1 MDNNSNEKLVGI
13 GATSKLSG
21 LSERTLRYWES
32 LGLINPV
39 RLPLGHRKFSKTMIK
54 KILAIKETLEKHNLR
69 INDLITSSEFL
80 QDDILKDKVE
90 AHEVFDLNITLDSEI
105 YAYAKKSGRLNPLT
119 GLPGRQFIR
128 QEINRRLDQPDGKP
142 VMCYIDLKEF
152 KYYNK
157 RYGYDKGDVVL
168 KFLAVLIYDILK
180 ENGAKE
186 EIAGYL
192 GEDNFVMLTTA
203 ERYNKICVELIKAF
217 DLHINQY
224 YEKEDREK
232 GGIVVFS
239 KNGEEIKKPL
249 MTLSVSVVWNTKRK
263 AGHYAQL
270 EDKARDLKEIA
281 QKSLKSELI
290 TDVRSD

>member
-1 MDNNSNEKLVGI
+1 
-13 GATSKLSG
+13 
-21 LSERTLRYWES
+21 
-32 LGLINPV
+32 
-39 RLPLGHRKFSKTMIK
+39 
-54 KILAIKETLEKHNLR
+54 
-69 INDLITSSEFL
+69 
-80 QDDILKDKVE
+80 
-90 AHEVFDLNITLDSEI
+90 
-105 YAYAKKSGRLNPLT
+105 
-119 GLPGRQFIR
+119 
-128 QEINRRLDQPDGKP
+128 
-142 VMCYIDLKEF
+142 
-152 KYYNK
+152 
-157 RYGYDKGDVVL
+157 
-168 KFLAVLIYDILK
+168 VLIYDILK